1 MTISDHTLSSQI
13 TVTSK
18 MKNAAALK
26 AKMQNTIKGL
36 LYSVQLRGFRLL
48 LPTTYESVSAEIL
61 SYSDELDTWCR
72 KSKLWNSEFVE

>member
-1 MTISDHTLSSQI
+1 
-13 TVTSK
+13 

-61 SYSDELDTWCR
+61 SYSDGLDTWRR
-72 KSKLWNSEFVE
+72 KSKLWNSEFVEPLG